1 MFIKKIALISTFGL
15 LSISG
20 SIAIAGTVNYQYG
33 NLLAGSFVP
42 TSVFAN
48 LSVSTVNNIT
58 YDFVL
63 TTNNLNTIF
72 TTGAFIG
79 SAAVDTSF
87 AKKESLPTATLTGSG
102 NGVSEIDTSN
112 GGGPT
117 GVYDFRYV
125 FGQGQDRLGAN
136 EVVSFTSTFAMAHTF
151 DPGLFALHV
160 QGLTDNQ
167 GGSAWY
173 TPSPVPVPAAL
184 PLMASALGAFGI
196 SRRLNKSKKA

>member
-1 MFIKKIALISTFGL
+1 MFIKKIALISTFSL
-15 LSISG
+15 LSISA
-20 SIAIAGTVNYQYG
+20 SIASADTVNYQYG
-33 NLLAGSFVP
+33 DLLSGSFVP
-42 TSVFAN
+42 SSVFAN
-48 LSVSTVNNIT
+48 LSVSTVDNIT

-79 SAAVDTSF
+79 SVAVDTTF
-87 AKKESLPTATLTGSG
+87 ANQEALPSVALTGTG
-102 NGVSEIDTSN
+102 NGVAEIDTSN

-125 FGQGQDRLGAN
+125 FGQGQDRLEAN

-151 DPGLFALHV
+151 DAGLFALHV

-173 TPSPVPVPAAL
+173 TPSAVPVPAAL
-184 PLMASALGAFGI
+184 PLMASALGVFGI
-196 SRRLNKSKKA
+196 ARRRNKSKVA